1 MACSVLLLLI
11 GASFLEQLLDGGCK
25 MWISVHLPRQR
36 RRVSAVWRSGISE
49 ECGMMDSCREEGAL
63 FDAVAAFIGGQ
74 VRAMWI
80 SVLKMA
86 KWLRWVVA
94 SATNA

>member
-1 MACSVLLLLI
+1 
-11 GASFLEQLLDGGCK
+11 
-25 MWISVHLPRQR
+25 
-36 RRVSAVWRSGISE
+36 
-49 ECGMMDSCREEGAL
+49 MMDSCREEGAL

-94 SATNA
+94 SAANA